1 MFTGSKG
8 SFVHLYVIL
17 LYSDLKKIKV
27 NSLPT
32 FLVLFPV
39 LETVTD
45 TTHMGN
51 RAHILFNWL

>member
-8 SFVHLYVIL
+8 SFVHLLCYPFIQRF
-17 LYSDLKKIKV
+17 KKIKV

-39 LETVTD
+39 LETVID